1 MKTFKLHGNTAN
13 WQKGLSFNA
22 LNLNTLETEESS
34 PIPSNKRM
42 YVSVVSNVYKTGD
55 ETREVLKGEI
65 SESDKNE
72 LLSRIKNNTPDFILS
87 LGGKVIGYANLHRR
101 HGASAP
107 TAAESEQQQP
117 KAKVDIATIVDD
129 NLCVIFAPIVGVGV
143 GIVGESKTTEEDIK
157 ALAELKDKS
166 QRERIAIINHD
177 THELFVEDIDL
188 KVLNEKFLG
197 SEEEYI
203 DYFYRYGREGVSYSW
218 DYITYAEYVPKGT
231 PKDTEG
237 VEIHF
242 DELAD

>member
-107 TAAESEQQQP
+107 TATESEQQQP
-117 KAKVDIATIVDD
+117 KAKVDIATIVGD
-129 NLCVIFAPIVGVGV
+129 NLALIYTPIVGVGI
-143 GIVGESKTTEEDIK
+143 GIVSGDKAAEEK
-157 ALAELKDKS
+157 PTPRKEFT
-166 QRERIAIINHD
+166 RVAIIDHAE
-177 THELFVEDIDL
+177 HRLYVEDID
-188 KVLNEKFLG
+188 NELLDTEYNG
-197 SEEEYI
+197 DEEEYI
-203 DYFYRYGREGVSYSW
+203 EDNYTFNGEWSW
-218 DYITYAEYVPKGT
+218 DYIV
-231 PKDTEG
+231 DTEY
-237 VEIHF
+237 IPH
-242 DELAD
+242 DEDTAIDVDFRAALL

>member
-1 MKTFKLHGNTAN
+1 MKTFKLHGNNAN

-101 HGASAP
+101 RGASAP
-107 TAAESEQQQP
+107 TATESEQQQP
-117 KAKVDIATIVDD
+117 KAKVDIATIVGD
-129 NLCVIFAPIVGVGV
+129 NLALIYKPIVGVGI
-143 GIVGESKTTEEDIK
+143 GIVSGDKAAEEKPTTRKEFT
-157 ALAELKDKS
+157 
-166 QRERIAIINHD
+166 RVAIIDHAE
-177 THELFVEDIDL
+177 HRLYVEDIDNKIL
-188 KVLNEKFLG
+188 DTEYNG
-197 SEEEYI
+197 DEEEYI
-203 DYFYRYGREGVSYSW
+203 EDNYTFNGEWSW
-218 DYITYAEYVPKGT
+218 DYIVDAEYIPHDE
-231 PKDTEG
+231 DT
-237 VEIHF
+237 VIDVDF
-242 DELAD
+242 RAALL